1 MVVHVRGCNF
11 STTDSSLPG
20 SGLSTDATLRDSP
33 ASQNPG
39 GLSRTGHTLVAV
51 CLGFILVAGI
61 LNNFLALLVFA
72 KFRSLWT
79 PINLILLNISLSDI
93 LVCAFGTPFSF
104 AASLHG
110 RWLIGEHGCKWYGFA
125 NSLFGIVSLVSLSV
139 LSYERCTT
147 VLRCSQ
153 VDISDYRKAWL
164 FVGGSWLYSLLWT
177 LPPFLGWS
185 SYGPEGPGTTC
196 SVQWHLRSPT
206 SVSYVLCLFI
216 FCLLLP
222 LLLMVYSYGRILV
235 AIRRVGKINLLA
247 AQRREQ
253 HILVM
258 VLSMVSCYILCWM
271 PYGIMALIA
280 TFGRLGLVTPMASVV
295 PSVLAKFSTVI
306 NPVIYM
312 FCNKQFYRCF
322 VALMKCSGEPQSV
335 QREEQP
341 APRTQLSGFF
351 PGHRRASLTSAQPP
365 LQICGV
371 SRDAALYGRH
381 SECHTLVVHYTP

>member
-1 MVVHVRGCNF
+1 MVVHLHDLNF
-11 STTDSSLPG
+11 STTDSSFSSP
-20 SGLSTDATLRDSP
+20 SLSTDTALRDSTAP
-33 ASQNPG
+33 QSPH
-39 GLSRTGHTLVAV
+39 GLSRTGHTAVAV

-61 LNNFLALLVFA
+61 LNNFLTLLIFA

-93 LVCAFGTPFSF
+93 LVCVLGTPFSF

-110 RWLIGEHGCKWYGFA
+110 RWLIGEYGCKWYGFA

-139 LSYERCTT
+139 LSYERYTA
-147 VLRCSQ
+147 VLHSSQ
-153 VDISDYRKAWL
+153 ADVSDFRKAWL
-164 FVGGSWLYSLLWT
+164 CVGGSWLYSLLWT

-253 HILVM
+253 HILLM
-258 VLSMVSCYILCWM
+258 VLSMVSCYMLCWM
-271 PYGIMALIA
+271 PYGIMALVA
-280 TFGRLGLVTPMASVV
+280 TFGRTGLVTPMASVV
-295 PSVLAKFSTVI
+295 PSVLAKFSTVV
-306 NPVIYM
+306 NPVIYV
-312 FCNKQFYRCF
+312 FFNNQFYRCF
-322 VALMKCSGEPQSV
+322 VAFLKCSTEPHTV
-335 QREEQP
+335 QREEHQT
-341 APRTQLSGFF
+341 PRTQVSDAFGVQ
-351 PGHRRASLTSAQPP
+351 RQASLSSSQP
-365 LQICGV
+365 QVV
-371 SRDAALYGRH
+371 SSTRNTALCSRH
-381 SECHTLVVHYTP
+381 NERHILFVRYAP